1 MNWQKNAPDDGSVA
15 ENFFPSAKFLV
26 SKRIYFFVP
35 YCNAR
40 ASRRKLVKPA
50 DFSCAAGFS
59 RRFLHSL
66 NRTAQCVA
74 RCDWQLKGIRVHL
87 CHPWLNCFSEN
98 AIGVSV
104 TFRP

>member
-1 MNWQKNAPDDGSVA
+1 LAESWQKTAADDGSVA

-26 SKRIYFFVP
+26 SKRIYFFVA

-40 ASRRKLVKPA
+40 ASRRKPIKPA
-50 DFSCAAGFS
+50 DFACAAGFS

-66 NRTAQCVA
+66 NRTAQRVA
-74 RCDWQLKGIRVHL
+74 LCDWRLKGIRASAVKL
-87 CHPWLNCFSEN
+87 FFGKCDCGC
-98 AIGVSV
+98 A